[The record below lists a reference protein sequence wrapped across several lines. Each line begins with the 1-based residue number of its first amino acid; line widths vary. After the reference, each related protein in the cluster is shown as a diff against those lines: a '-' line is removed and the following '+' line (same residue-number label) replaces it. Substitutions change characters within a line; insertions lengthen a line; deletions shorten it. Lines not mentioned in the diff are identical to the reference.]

1 MIEKEVKD
9 EEGITNSQN
18 PEETRFYQDIEDDRK
33 LKMEMCK
40 RAIKLRDESLRE
52 KRGGRND

>member
-1 MIEKEVKD
+1 MKMESLIHKILRKL
-9 EEGITNSQN
+9 GFIK
-18 PEETRFYQDIEDDRK
+18 DIEDDRK